1 MFKISSS
8 FFLLLILASAGNA
21 EKITLDAALNRLI
34 GTSARGKIVNGQ
46 REVAQAQFSAQRIGY
61 YLPEISLNT
70 TLPTFRKSQSYD
82 RYFGFSDPIFFKS
95 TAISGTG
102 NIQLKQKVITGG
114 DLTLQAVV
122 DLRNDEY
129 PAFGDNGIVTA
140 TDKRR
145 LGNLYLQFTQPL
157 FKASESRTAYSDAR
171 DNLAKAEIEWRASQA
186 DLKKEGINAYFDLLT
201 AEVDRQSAEQ
211 DSHLAEYNAK
221 WDSVKFA
228 AGAITEEAWLTT
240 RSTRIEKQLGLYD
253 VSATF
258 EEKVN
263 GLNHL
268 LDYPADSK
276 PELVEPA
283 TPAPPDSNRVRWFL
297 ENAEKGSETELS
309 RIKMEMAERSLN
321 TTRSGM
327 GINGSLRT
335 SYAVGRGTVNPGLS
349 EDQKI
354 DTRDWQVTVDLSYP
368 IWDGGAS
375 SAGLRS
381 QELSY
386 ESARLEYQASQR
398 SAKNKLAI
406 LLKRLEINQS
416 KLSLLDQEL
425 ELSRRK
431 LNDAQGRYDKG
442 IISDKTFLEIKLA
455 DLKTQKD
462 RLTALKNYYLDLAEL
477 EKVGTP

>member
-1 MFKISSS
+1 MSKVSLS
-8 FFLLLILASAGNA
+8 FFLLLVLASTGNT
-21 EKITLDAALNRLI
+21 EKITLDAALGRLI
-34 GTSARGKIVNGQ
+34 GATARGKIVNGQ
-46 REVAQAQFSAQRIGY
+46 REVAQAKFSAQRIGY

-70 TLPTFRKSQSYD
+70 TLPTYRKSQSYD

-102 NIQLKQKVITGG
+102 NIQLKQKIITGG
-114 DLTLQAVV
+114 DLTLQAAV

-129 PAFGDNGIVTA
+129 PASSNAGIITA

-157 FKASESRTAYSDAR
+157 FKASESRSAYSDAR
-171 DNLAKAEIEWRASQA
+171 DNLEKAEIEWRASQA
-186 DLKKEGINAYFDLLT
+186 DLKKEGVTAYFDLLT
-201 AEVDRQSAEQ
+201 ADIDRQSAEQ
-211 DSHLAEYNAK
+211 DRLLAEYNAK

-228 AGAITEEAWLTT
+228 AGAITEEAWLTS
-240 RSTRIEKQLGLYD
+240 RSTQIEKQLGLYD

-268 LDYPADSK
+268 LDLPVDSK
-276 PELVEPA
+276 PELDDPV
-283 TPAPPDSNRVRWFL
+283 TPIPPDSNRVRWFL

-327 GINGSLRT
+327 GINGSLKT

-381 QELSY
+381 QELSF

-416 KLSLLDQEL
+416 KLALLDQEL
-425 ELSRRK
+425 ELAGRK
-431 LNDAQGRYDKG
+431 LNDAQSRYDKG
-442 IISDKTFLEIKLA
+442 IISDKTLLENRLA
-455 DLKTQKD
+455 NLKTQKD

-477 EKVGTP
+477 EKVGTL